1 MLKQKKRSIKP
12 PGLPP
17 GAVVFTGSQRS
28 GKVSLSV
35 IRYAEQKMEEV
46 ERPGLEVLSA
56 VGDEKWVHWINIDG
70 VHDEELIKE
79 IGRQIHL
86 HPLLMEDLANLNQ
99 RPKLD
104 EYEDHLFITL
114 KMITYSEGEL
124 VAEQL
129 GLVVGKDFVL
139 SFQEYPGDVFEPIR
153 SRLRNEQGRIRKMG
167 ADYLAYA
174 LMDTIVDHYFIVM
187 EELGEQV
194 DFLEEELLQ
203 APQKQHLVRI
213 NALKRQVIQ
222 LRKSVWPLRE
232 IVNSLQRD
240 ETGLIRKKTQVFL
253 SDLYD
258 HTIHVI
264 EMIEVFRDTLASLT
278 DLYMSSLSQKMNEV
292 MQFLTIIGALFIPL
306 TFIAGVYG
314 MNFARMPELQW
325 TYGYPLVMGCMGLMV
340 VGLLVYFKRKKWL

>member
-1 MLKQKKRSIKP
+1 
-12 PGLPP
+12 
-17 GAVVFTGSQRS
+17 
-28 GKVSLSV
+28 
-35 IRYAEQKMEEV
+35 
-46 ERPGLEVLSA
+46 
-56 VGDEKWVHWINIDG
+56 
-70 VHDEELIKE
+70 
-79 IGRQIHL
+79 
-86 HPLLMEDLANLNQ
+86 
-99 RPKLD
+99 
-104 EYEDHLFITL
+104 
-114 KMITYSEGEL
+114 
-124 VAEQL
+124 
-129 GLVVGKDFVL
+129 
-139 SFQEYPGDVFEPIR
+139 
-153 SRLRNEQGRIRKMG
+153 
-167 ADYLAYA
+167 
-174 LMDTIVDHYFIVM
+174 MDTIVDHYFIVM

-240 ETGLIRKKTQVFL
+240 EKGLIRKKTQVFL

-278 DLYMSSLSQKMNEV
+278 DLYMSSLSQKMIEV

-325 TYGYPLVMGCMGLMV
+325 TYGYPLVMGCMGLMA